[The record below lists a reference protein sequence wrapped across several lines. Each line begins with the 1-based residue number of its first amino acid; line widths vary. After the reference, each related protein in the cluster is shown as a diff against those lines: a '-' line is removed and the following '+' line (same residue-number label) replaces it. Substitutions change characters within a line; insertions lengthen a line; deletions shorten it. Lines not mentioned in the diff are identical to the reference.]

1 MNISFQHPWVLLI
14 LPVIIAALI
23 VSMKFMYSRNMAQ
36 KVSRIFVRF
45 IVAALL
51 VLALSGITFKIVG
64 KDVTTIF
71 LVDVS
76 DSVKERKDEVTTY
89 ISDAIKT
96 KGRHD
101 YVGVIAFGGDS
112 RVEQFISKD
121 VTFSGL
127 MTEVN
132 TQATNLED
140 AVNMASGFLEGTLHE
155 ATAAVLTGPD
165 IMEMRSVVEKVTVND
180 KLIDHAV
187 MIVEATRSDADISC
201 GASPRALLALL
212 RCAQSYATLFGRDY
226 CIPEDIINA
235 ATLTLPHRLVLT
247 AQARMN
253 RTSQEQVIRRITDH
267 VKVPS

>member
-96 KGRHD
+96 K
-101 YVGVIAFGGDS
+101 
-112 RVEQFISKD
+112 SKLS
-121 VTFSGL
+121 TAECRSCRRGMERL
-127 MTEVN
+127 C
-132 TQATNLED
+132 
-140 AVNMASGFLEGTLHE
+140 GFDFERRSS
-155 ATAAVLTGPD
+155 
-165 IMEMRSVVEKVTVND
+165 EMS
-180 KLIDHAV
+180 
-187 MIVEATRSDADISC
+187 
-201 GASPRALLALL
+201 
-212 RCAQSYATLFGRDY
+212 
-226 CIPEDIINA
+226 
-235 ATLTLPHRLVLT
+235 
-247 AQARMN
+247 AR
-253 RTSQEQVIRRITDH
+253 
-267 VKVPS
+267 

>member
-140 AVNMASGFLEGTLHE
+140 AGNREDLGFIEENAGRFLSDYE
-155 ATAAVLTGPD
+155 AY
-165 IMEMRSVVEKVTVND
+165 KD
-180 KLIDHAV
+180 KLSRLKED
-187 MIVEATRSDADISC
+187 EDDSDKEM
-201 GASPRALLALL
+201 
-212 RCAQSYATLFGRDY
+212 
-226 CIPEDIINA
+226 IPEDELLGAYSALRDVIPQMDYDAVEMILEQLHEYA
-235 ATLTLPHRLVLT
+235 LPKEDDIKIKELYMKR
-247 AQARMN
+247 
-253 RTSQEQVIRRITDH
+253 
-267 VKVPS
+267 K